1 METIRELSRRPR
13 GVMYLLVAML
23 VVAPA
28 AFAIGVLL
36 APADA
41 QEGNPSSPLPQPT
54 PAPEDNPLYEY
65 LDQDV
70 PFHSIQVVY
79 PTGTPEPGG
88 GADGASGAS
97 GSSSTLGSATK
108 PTSGKWVYL
117 ARIQRYISLPDDVDH
132 TGTALGSCPPEVAHG
147 YRLQVSRLAPAVL
160 SAAWERRGRNRPVG
174 QLLRLRSRQD
184 VLPLLLRNAT
194 RGRSVDP

>member
-1 METIRELSRRPR
+1 METIRELSRTPR
-13 GVMYLLVAML
+13 GVIYLLVAML

-36 APADA
+36 APAGA

-65 LDQDV
+65 LDPDV

-79 PTGTPEPGG
+79 PTGTPEPDG
-88 GADGASGAS
+88 GAGGASGAS

-132 TGTALGSCPPEVAHG
+132 TGTALGRCRARLPTDTDYRCPDWPLQYYQRPGSGEVAIDQSGNYFGSEADKTFFPFFFETPPEG
-147 YRLQVSRLAPAVL
+147 
-160 SAAWERRGRNRPVG
+160 G
-174 QLLRLRSRQD
+174 Q
-184 VLPLLLRNAT
+184 
-194 RGRSVDP
+194 